1 MKFVINEKE
10 RQYLRVQKGM
20 LSEIE
25 DNRAFDEAYN
35 KLIEENFQEIKP
47 YLPQTCRSILDVGSG
62 LGGINARISEHY
74 EFPPQITLLDGYDDL
89 PVVNRHAETF
99 NDYTVARV
107 FLEKHG
113 CPSVKWEDPVTAS
126 DTSRNRQQGSYM
138 YDLVISYGA
147 WCFHTPPEMYLHYVK
162 AYAGGLLIL
171 DVRKDKPEWFNTLI
185 KEFKFE
191 RIIKVGKKYDRCLFR
206 AKQS

>member
-20 LSEIE
+20 LSEIA
-25 DNRAFDEAYN
+25 DDRSFDEAYN
-35 KLIEENFQEIKP
+35 KLIEENFQEIRP
-47 YLPQTCRSILDVGSG
+47 YLQQTCRAILDVGSG
-62 LGGINARISEHY
+62 LGGINARICEHY
-74 EFPPQITLLDGYDDL
+74 AEKPDVVLLDGLNDK

-99 NDYTVARV
+99 NDFFVAQQ
-107 FLEKHG
+107 FLNKHG
-113 CPSVKWEDPVTAS
+113 TPRVHWTDPKTCEHYNPEYKAAFE
-126 DTSRNRQQGSYM
+126 

-147 WCFHTPPEMYLHYVK
+147 WCFHTPPEMYLSYVK
-162 AYAGGLLIL
+162 AYATGLLIL
-171 DVRKDKPEWFNTLI
+171 DVRKDKPEWFKTLI